1 MNRSL
6 ILRLLTGAALVGIA
20 VVHLRI
26 AGSYAGLGK
35 TPLALN
41 QQFYGQAVV
50 AFLLTAALLVKPHP
64 LVWLVT
70 AGFAAGSLA
79 VLIYSRYKCLPI
91 YGFDG
96 CFQESWSVQG
106 AKPAAW
112 FEAAALALTSAGL
125 ATSLHG
131 ASLPRR
137 GHRTAAS
144 I

>member
-1 MNRSL
+1 MTRSL

-20 VVHLRI
+20 VVHLDI
-26 AGSYAGLGK
+26 AGTYAGLGK

-41 QQFYGQAVV
+41 QQFYAQAVV
-50 AFLLTAALLVKPHP
+50 AFVLAAALLVRPRP

-96 CFQESWSVQG
+96 CFQESWSVKG

-112 FEAAALALTSAGL
+112 CEAAALALTSAGL
-125 ATSLHG
+125 ATSLHS
-131 ASLPRR
+131 APLLRR

-144 I
+144 V